1 MWLMYALITIIGY
14 AGMDF
19 FIKKASGKIDDYLL
33 STMIINF
40 FALLPALL
48 MYFWLK
54 FTNQNVLVSKEG
66 TIFSI
71 IAGLFI
77 GIGTIT
83 LIRMFSLGSNL
94 SIGSPVVRIGTVVL
108 TTLLGIFLLNESFE
122 TKQIIGILLSVLG
135 ISLIVF

>member
-19 FIKKASGKIDDYLL
+19 FIKKASGKIDDYL

-83 LIRMFSLGSNL
+83 LIRRFSLGSNL

-108 TTLLGIFLLNESFE
+108 TTLIGIFLLNESFE